1 VNTLGRRIAAL
12 IAAQGPMSIAEFMTM
27 ALHDPQ
33 SGYYATR
40 DPFGVAGDFITAPEI
55 SQMFGEF
62 LGLWCVQVWHDQGK
76 PARKRLVELG
86 PGRATLLADALRA
99 MQVAPEFMND
109 LEIVLVEASPTLR
122 DIQRENLK
130 VWGGRIRWTAQ
141 LDDSLGDQ
149 PLFLLANEFFDA
161 LPIRQYVKT
170 ARGWCE
176 RMLTVDANGALGFA
190 LSPVPTADLTIPST
204 RAFAPEGGVYEVSPP
219 SLALVEDIAHIIAR
233 QGGGA
238 LIVDYGY
245 DTPGFGETLQAV
257 ADHEFAEVLAD
268 LGEGDLSAHVDFP
281 ALAARVSDAGAAAYG
296 PTGQGAF
303 LEDLGLVHRAE
314 QLRIKNPHAAE
325 DIWKAVERLV
335 TPEQMGTLFKALAI
349 VPKTAPRPPGF

>member
-1 VNTLGRRIAAL
+1 VTALGQRLAGL
-12 IAAQGPMSIAEFMTM
+12 IAAQGPISIAEFMTI

-33 SGYYATR
+33 AGYYATR
-40 DPFGVAGDFITAPEI
+40 DPFGAAGDFITAPEI

-99 MQVAPEFMND
+99 TQVAPEFMSD
-109 LEIVLVEASPTLR
+109 LEIVLVEASPVLR
-122 DIQRENLK
+122 EIQRENLK
-130 VWGGRIRWTAQ
+130 PWGDKIRWTTQ
-141 LDDSLGDQ
+141 FDDSLSDR

-161 LPIRQYVKT
+161 LPIHQYVKT

-176 RMLTVDANGALGFA
+176 RTVGVDANGALSFA
-190 LSPVPTADLTIPST
+190 LSPVPAIGVTIPVD
-204 RAFAPEGGVYEVSPP
+204 REFAPDGGVYEVSPA
-219 SLALVEDIAHIIAR
+219 SLALVEEIAHVVGR

-245 DTPGFGETLQAV
+245 DTPGYGETLQAV

-268 LGEGDLSAHVDFP
+268 LGEGDLSAHVDFT
-281 ALAARVSDAGAAAYG
+281 ALAARAKDAGAEAYG
-296 PTGQGAF
+296 PTGQGDF
-303 LEDLGLVHRAE
+303 LEDLGLTHRAE
-314 QLRIKNPHAAE
+314 QLAARNPQVAE
-325 DIWKAVERLV
+325 AIWKAVNRLV
-335 TPEQMGTLFKALAI
+335 TPEEMGTLFKALAI
-349 VPKTAPRPPGF
+349 MPKNAAKPAGF